1 MTDITIV
8 AGDDYILTLVYK
20 DNAGVIIDITGA
32 SARMMVR
39 KSYYTAPVITKAA
52 TIDGPLGE
60 MVFDFDPADTNTLV
74 TSLGEQ
80 TFLYDVELTEASTDI
95 TTVLSGNFIVK
106 QAVTRD

>member
-20 DNAGVIIDITGA
+20 DNAGVIIDITSG

-39 KSYYTAPVITKAA
+39 KSYYSTPVITKVA

-60 MVFDFDPADTNTLV
+60 MVFDFDPADTNSLV
-74 TSLGEQ
+74 TLLSKQ
-80 TFLYDVELTEASTDI
+80 IYIYDVELTEANGDI
-95 TTVLSGNFIVK
+95 TTVLTGDFIVQ